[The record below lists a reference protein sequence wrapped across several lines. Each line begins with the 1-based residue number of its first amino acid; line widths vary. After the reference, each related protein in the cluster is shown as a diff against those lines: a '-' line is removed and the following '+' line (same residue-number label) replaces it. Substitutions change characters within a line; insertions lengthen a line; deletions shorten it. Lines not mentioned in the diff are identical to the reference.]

1 MKLKKLTAMLL
12 SAAMVAG
19 LAVGSAFAAPPGG
32 GPGGPGGGPG
42 GPGGGPGGPG
52 GSQEFTLPETQLSV
66 WIKDGVVVAPETA
79 GAKEYK
85 VDRIVTSDKDNIS
98 SFGGGGHT
106 TEDDD
111 YAYTTAMFVKDG
123 KLVADKSVAEAI
135 ASGADKVTGESATG
149 LVIKS
154 EYEGF
159 NPIIVVDSKYTITG
173 ADITINSKGDGSKTC
188 DFSGLGA
195 AIMAAG
201 KETLL
206 VIEKSKVNVSG
217 VANLTLFADDGADV
231 IVRDSTLHSDGGT
244 LYAGYKNSPDQ
255 STMVAPPWILGI
267 MGSSR
272 TTNLMGTDSSTTVID
287 SKVSAAQWA
296 VLSTD
301 SGSNMK
307 LNVVNTTMLL
317 TGADYVMQNDDTFGT
332 KAAKDSNPY
341 TTRSGYGT
349 YAIGNADEY
358 FYGVDMTVGTY
369 ATIFTGGFGTYTA
382 MKKGETITLTDA
394 NGKELTTY
402 TPTADKVTTINSD
415 TFGFMIHQG
424 TNKITVEQ
432 GTKVNSGYTT
442 FLLKTGA
449 SGANAETNVTSGAE
463 LNPGNGILIQAMDN
477 DDATTGMISFSE
489 GFNSTHNE
497 AAGWH
502 KAGNGA
508 AADTT
513 STFNFT
519 GVKLTGD
526 IFNAT
531 GYESAPGMFDPT
543 PAPMAAADLAI
554 NLGKGASLTGMI
566 SATDAIHVTKEGSDA
581 VKAAKAGEKA
591 SEDWL
596 KYQLTSFK
604 IGEYYNIG
612 QVANR
617 VFYNGNNNIDVTLTD
632 DAVWNVTGSGIIR
645 NLTAASKAITSD
657 KAVTITVKGTL
668 KLDGAVITDTK
679 VVGNVTYKVDTD
691 YIGKYSDLDA
701 DAWYAKG
708 ADGETLKYVLAQGLM
723 EGSDGKFSPN
733 AALTR
738 EQLAVVLYRASG
750 SPAVTGE
757 LKAPDASKVSAWAS
771 DAMKWA
777 VEQKIIT
784 GNDKGELNPKG
795 TVDRQ
800 TMAVMLFRWADGKVA
815 DGADLKDF
823 SDAASVATWASDAM
837 KWAVNEG
844 LVQGAGGKLNP
855 AGSVTRITAAMM
867 LGRYQ
872 ANKG

>member
-19 LAVGSAFAAPPGG
+19 LAVGSAFAAPPGGGPGGPGG

-111 YAYTTAMFVKDG
+111 YAYTTAVFVKDG

-424 TNKITVEQ
+424 TNKITIEE

-442 FLLKTGA
+442 FLYKTGCSVDA
-449 SGANAETNVTSGAE
+449 DITSGAE

-477 DDATTGMISFSE
+477 DDATTGMDMATFSFYTE
-489 GFNSTHNE
+489 HKEN
-497 AAGWH
+497 AGWPT
-502 KAGNGA
+502 KTGTA
-508 AADTT
+508 AAANKGV
-513 STFNFT
+513 FNFKD
-519 GVKLTGD
+519 VKLTGD
-526 IFNAT
+526 IYNAT
-531 GYESAPGMFDPT
+531 GYETNENGAQAPSA
-543 PAPMAAADLAI
+543 LVI
-554 NLGKGASLTGMI
+554 NLSGTTTLEGTVSSTA
-566 SATDAIHVTKEGSDA
+566 AIHVTKEGSDA
-581 VKAAKAGEKA
+581 VKAAKAGEKL

-612 QVANR
+612 QVANKEY
-617 VFYNGNNNIDVTLTD
+617 FNGYNTVDVTLTG
-632 DAVWNVTGSGIIR
+632 DAAWKVTGNGTVN

-823 SDAASVATWASDAM
+823 SDAASVAAWASDAM